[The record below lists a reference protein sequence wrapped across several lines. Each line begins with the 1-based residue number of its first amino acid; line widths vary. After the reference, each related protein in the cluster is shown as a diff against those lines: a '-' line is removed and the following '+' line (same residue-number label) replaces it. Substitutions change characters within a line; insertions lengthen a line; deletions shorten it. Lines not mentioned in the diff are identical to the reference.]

1 MLSMVLLSGIASPT
15 VSCRQ
20 PSSTIP
26 TPSMPAGSSTA
37 YAACRSF
44 RTGNACPQASNR
56 PDRSHDAY
64 PAIVLSRSATSTFL
78 PTALGGNSTLE
89 VDARTGET
97 VLLFELKPES
107 ENRILVRTEA
117 GHQAKALLY
126 GPENQAIPCL
136 EFAGKQAV
144 AL

>member
-1 MLSMVLLSGIASPT
+1 MLAMVLLSGIAWPT
-15 VSCRQ
+15 VCCRQ

-26 TPSMPAGSSTA
+26 TRSMPAGSSTA

-44 RTGNACPQASNR
+44 RTGNTCHQASNR

-64 PAIVLSRSATSTFL
+64 PATGLSSSATSTFL
-78 PTALGGNSTLE
+78 PTALGGNATIE
-89 VDARTGET
+89 VDAWTGET
-97 VLLFELKPES
+97 VLLFELEPES
-107 ENRILVRTEA
+107 ENRLQVRTEA
-117 GHQAKALLY
+117 GHKVKALLH